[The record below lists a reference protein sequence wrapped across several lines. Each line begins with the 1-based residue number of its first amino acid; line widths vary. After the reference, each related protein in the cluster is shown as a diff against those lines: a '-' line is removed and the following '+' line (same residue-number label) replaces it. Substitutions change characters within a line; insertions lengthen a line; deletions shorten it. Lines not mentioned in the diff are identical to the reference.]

1 MTIHET
7 LLTLLSLSLSLS
19 LSLILCD
26 LYMVYSNACILYKI
40 LLIIFSIVIYVER
53 SFSKLKKIKYHLRSI
68 VKKRSSGLAVIN

>member
-7 LLTLLSLSLSLS
+7 LLTLLSLSLSL
-19 LSLILCD
+19 ILCD
-26 LYMVYSNACILYKI
+26 LYIVYSNACILYKI

-68 VKKRSSGLAVIN
+68 VTKRSSGLAVIN